1 LQEIRQLQKAPADV
15 ASRRRERQQS
25 PRKMLNSTHAERD
38 RRASARGPRVF
49 PFGTERRHRPAG
61 TLLAML
67 EPDDPTV
74 PLRGGGACAWPE
86 AYRRVET
93 NGLDP
98 ARMTAYGVEMAAEQ
112 AGTVRASAVA
122 HTATTLALA
131 VIVTGLP
138 IVAHFSGQSIGI
150 ATCVVL
156 GLLVANFA
164 TAIVSPVLIFSYLF
178 QNLFVALASPHLAD
192 LNDFNAIRAYNFV
205 LTASIWVV
213 IAAHYWIWRHTFDR
227 RFRIL
232 INVSF
237 LALGLAAVYGA
248 IGFSANPKG
257 AAVYLRNI
265 AIPFMLFQCF
275 ALVACRFR
283 LTVHA
288 AFVAMA
294 WMLVAYGYC
303 EALMHDRLFELTNGR
318 TYLDLN
324 NQMADPGAWVRELK
338 EYGRVIRSNFDMLV
352 VDFLNTPLLGDL
364 NIKIH
369 RLLGP
374 NLHPISFAYAV
385 AFFSLVMIAAGRSYY
400 ALIAAPLL
408 LLVGSKGALVMVV
421 VSVLG
426 LVGSRFIRGRTFLW
440 LFAAGLI
447 AYAAAGIVIG
457 LQATDW
463 HVIGF
468 IGGIKGFLHNPFG
481 HGLGAGGNL
490 RLDTTQIDWERS
502 QRLGETDIGVESA
515 VGVLLYQ
522 MGIAGIV
529 ILVAVA
535 WIGWRVWCL
544 YARSDDRLTGIVALG
559 LFTIMVNGIFQ
570 EEALFAP
577 LALGTMMA
585 LAGLLLGRDYRSR
598 GCERAKRA

>member
-1 LQEIRQLQKAPADV
+1 
-15 ASRRRERQQS
+15 
-25 PRKMLNSTHAERD
+25 
-38 RRASARGPRVF
+38 
-49 PFGTERRHRPAG
+49 
-61 TLLAML
+61 
-67 EPDDPTV
+67 
-74 PLRGGGACAWPE
+74 
-86 AYRRVET
+86 
-93 NGLDP
+93 
-98 ARMTAYGVEMAAEQ
+98 MTAYGTEMAAEH
-112 AGTVRASAVA
+112 AGAARASAVT

-138 IVAHFSGQSIGI
+138 IVAHFSGHLIGI
-150 ATCVVL
+150 GTCVVL
-156 GLLVANFA
+156 GLLIANFA
-164 TAIVSPVLIFSYLF
+164 TAIVPPVLIFSYLF
-178 QNLFVALASPHLAD
+178 QNLFVALVSPYLAD
-192 LNDFNAIRAYNFV
+192 LNDFNAIRAYNFL
-205 LTASIWVV
+205 LTVSVWVV
-213 IAAHYWIWRHTFDR
+213 IVAHYWLSRHSFDR

-232 INVSF
+232 INASF
-237 LALGLAAVYGA
+237 LALGLAAVYFA

-275 ALVACRFR
+275 ALVAARFR

-303 EALMHDRLFELTNGR
+303 EALMHSRLFEYTNGR
-318 TYLDLN
+318 TYVDLN
-324 NQMADPGAWVRELK
+324 NLMVDPGAWVRELK
-338 EYGRVIRSNFDMLV
+338 ENGRVIRSNFDMLL
-352 VDFLNTPLLGDL
+352 VDFLNTPLLGEL

-374 NLHPISFAYAV
+374 NFHPISFAYAV

-400 ALIAAPLL
+400 AVIAAPLL
-408 LLVGSKGALVMVV
+408 LLVGSKGALVMVL
-421 VSVLG
+421 VSVAG
-426 LVGSRFIRGRTFLW
+426 LVASRFIRGRAFLW
-440 LFAAGLI
+440 LFAACLAG
-447 AYAAAGIVIG
+447 YALAGVVIG

-468 IGGIKGFLHNPFG
+468 IGGIKGFIHNPFG

-522 MGIAGIV
+522 MGVAGIV
-529 ILVAVA
+529 ILVAVL

-559 LFTIMVNGIFQ
+559 LFTIVVNGIFQ

-577 LALGTMMA
+577 LALGTMMG
-585 LAGLLLGRDYRSR
+585 LAGLLLGRDYRPRGAPPPRSSPGDASR
-598 GCERAKRA
+598 VRERAQRA